1 MQGKALPD
9 QAAAAWPRAASQQ
22 ALRIRLPLEEV
33 AARNELP
40 MPESVAGTQ
49 VHVTPGDAAQ
59 SGLPMSSRQQAA
71 AQHSFAGPH
80 VDEDDCV
87 VCLDNA
93 RTVLFL
99 TCGHMVRLLARL
111 LLAHSGASCMQYVHI
126 SSCSSFLI
134 YNVGIQ

>member
-1 MQGKALPD
+1 MPD

-22 ALRIRLPLEEV
+22 ARRIRLLLEEV
-33 AARNELP
+33 AAHNERP

-49 VHVTPGDAAQ
+49 VHITSGDAAR

-71 AQHSFAGPH
+71 AQHSSAAPH

-93 RTVLFL
+93 CAVLFL

-111 LLAHSGASCMQYVHI
+111 LLAHSGASCMHYVHI
-126 SSCSSFLI
+126 NPCSSSLV
-134 YNVGIQ
+134 YEVGIQ